1 MSTIYRP
8 RWGEGEY
15 RELVEDAKAA
25 TIPYAMLL
33 AGQAAVNNTR
43 SAPHTAA
50 LLAILIAQ
58 ASGGDPR
65 AAAEVAWNAAWAFF
79 PVEKDAAPHP
89 RGVAA

>member
-1 MSTIYRP
+1 MSVIYRA

-33 AGQAAVNNTR
+33 AGQAAIHNTR
-43 SAPHTAA
+43 NAPHTAA

-65 AAAEVAWNAAWAFF
+65 AAAEVAWNAALAFV
-79 PVEKDAAPHP
+79 PVGK
-89 RGVAA
+89 VAA